1 MSFAD
6 KFVRTAQRVLPS
18 PFTIAILLTA
28 FTIVLALLFTESQS
42 DQPHLL
48 EILGYWEGGFFNFLK
63 FAMQM
68 MLILVLGHVLALT
81 KPANAL
87 IQSLVKH
94 CTSTPKAAFIV
105 TFVSILVA
113 FFNWGLALILGA
125 IFARKVGEFAS
136 KNQIPI
142 NYPLIGAAGYAGLMV
157 WHGGLSGSAPL
168 KVAEEGHKFV
178 DQIGLIPFSNTIFS
192 TMNLVCMLLL
202 AILVPSAMYW
212 LGKRVNSNILTLEED
227 AMDKQPPENS
237 EVLDEKMEAKLEG
250 AEQLDHSPILAWTLG
265 GIMLFIGFYK
275 VLFAPIING
284 QGFDWTFSFINPNYI
299 IFMLF
304 GAAILLHGSFF
315 RFNQAVGKGIGGSAG
330 IMIQFPLY
338 AGIMGIM
345 LSSGLVNVF
354 SNVFVEISNPTTFP
368 IFTFFSAGLVNI
380 FVPSGGGQ
388 WLVQGPI
395 LIEASQQL
403 GVPMSKS
410 IMALCYGD
418 QITNMLQPFWALPLL
433 GITGLKAKEILPY
446 TIFLLLIGIFI
457 FCSIL
462 LIF

>member
-18 PFTIAILLTA
+18 PFTIAVLLTGFTILL
-28 FTIVLALLFTESQS
+28 ALILTEPKT
-42 DQPHLL
+42 DQWHLV
-48 EILGYWEGGFFNFLK
+48 EILSYWEGGFFTFLK

-68 MLILVLGHVLALT
+68 MLVLVLGHVLALT
-81 KPANAL
+81 KPAKLVINR
-87 IQSLVKH
+87 LVKH
-94 CTSTPKAAFIV
+94 CTSTSKAAFIV
-105 TFVSILVA
+105 TFFSILVA

-125 IFARKVGEFAS
+125 IFARKVGEYAS
-136 KNQIPI
+136 KNELPI
-142 NYPLIGAAGYAGLMV
+142 NYPLIGAAGYSGLMV

-178 DQIGLIPFSNTIFS
+178 DQIGLIPFSSTIFS
-192 TMNLVCMLLL
+192 SMNLVCMLLL
-202 AILVPSAMYW
+202 ITILPLSMYW
-212 LGKRVNSNILTLEED
+212 MGKRVNSQVLQLE
-227 AMDKQPPENS
+227 A
-237 EVLDEKMEAKLEG
+237 EG
-250 AEQLDHSPILAWTLG
+250 ASLNENLAHESSAKNKTSIHGAERLDHSLILATILG
-265 GIMLFIGFYK
+265 GTMIFVGLYK
-275 VLFAPIING
+275 VLFSPLLEGKN
-284 QGFDWTFSFINPNYI
+284 FDWTFSFINPNYI

-304 GAAILLHGSFF
+304 GLAISLHGSFAK
-315 RFNQAVGKGIGGSAG
+315 FNQAVGKGIGGSAG

-354 SNVFVEISNPTTFP
+354 SNVFVSISDSTTFP
-368 IFTFFSAGLVNI
+368 LFTFFSAGLVNI

-403 GVPMSKS
+403 NVSIEKS
-410 IMALCYGD
+410 ILALCYGD

-446 TIFLLLIGIFI
+446 TLFLLVVGTFI
-457 FCSIL
+457 FCTIL
-462 LIF
+462 LLF

>member
-6 KFVRTAQRVLPS
+6 KFVKTAQRVLPS

-28 FTIVLALLFTESQS
+28 ITVLLALVFTNPKTNNEQWHIM
-42 DQPHLL
+42 Q
-48 EILGYWEGGFFNFLK
+48 ILAYWQGGFFDFMT

-68 MLILVLGHVLALT
+68 MMILVLGHVLALT
-81 KPANAL
+81 SPANKA
-87 IQSLVKH
+87 IQRLVKH
-94 CTSTPKAAFIV
+94 CDSTPKAAAIV
-105 TFVSILVA
+105 TFISVLVA

-125 IFARKVGEFAS
+125 IFARKVGENAA
-136 KNQIPI
+136 KKRIPI
-142 NYPLIGAAGYAGLMV
+142 NYPLIGAAGYSGLMV

-178 DQIGLIPFSNTIFS
+178 DKIGVIPFSETIFS
-192 TMNLVCMLLL
+192 SMNLVGMLLL
-202 AILVPSAMYW
+202 LLILPSAMYL
-212 LGKRVNSNILTLEED
+212 LGKRTNNKLLDFGEEEKKELSPSPILL
-227 AMDKQPPENS
+227 K
-237 EVLDEKMEAKLEG
+237 G
-250 AEQLDHSPILAWTLG
+250 AEKLDHSFILAFLLG
-265 GIMLFIGFYK
+265 GLMLFLGIYK
-275 VLFAPIING
+275 VLLAPLLYGN
-284 QGFDWTFSFINPNYI
+284 GFDWSFSFINPNYI

-304 GAAILLHGSFF
+304 GLAILLHGSFAK
-315 RFNQAVGKGIGGSAG
+315 FNQSVAKGIGGSAG

-345 LSSGLVNVF
+345 IQSGLANEFSSIFVQF
-354 SNVFVEISNPTTFP
+354 SNSTTFP

-395 LIEASQQL
+395 LIEASQAL
-403 GVPMSKS
+403 NVPIQKS

-433 GITGLKAKEILPY
+433 GITGLQAKEILPY
-446 TIFLLLIGIFI
+446 TLFLLLVGILI
-457 FCSIL
+457 FCTIL
-462 LIF
+462 LLF